1 MLKKLSPIAIAIA
14 GVTMAST
21 SPVTAKTKSSAKYDQ
36 ESIIVV
42 YKKGTDQKQRD
53 YARRSI
59 RGFITD
65 KNLDGIDDRYS
76 MLLDGRMAK
85 LKLGRNTDIMGAI
98 KEISKNPAVEY
109 AEPNYIV
116 RAIGMPDDPDFVSL
130 WGLNNTGQDN
140 GTADADIDALEA
152 WDTTTGSSDVII
164 GVIDSGVDYNHPDL
178 QANMW
183 VNPNEIP
190 GNNID
195 DDGNGFVDD
204 IHGVSTMNDDGDPM
218 DLNGHGTHVAG
229 TIGASGDNGVGVVGV
244 NWDVSIIGCQFL
256 DANGSGYTS
265 DGLECVNYMTDLKV
279 NHNVNIVAT
288 NNSWGGGGPS
298 QAMEDAIVDG
308 GEAGIL
314 FIAAA
319 GNSGSDNDATP
330 SYPASYD
337 TDYVMAVAS
346 TDRNDDLSIF
356 RNGSSSY
363 GLTSVDIGA
372 PGSDILSTTPSNSY
386 ASYSGTSM
394 ATPHV
399 AGAAALVWSL
409 NPELSAVEMK
419 NLLMNTG
426 DALDSLDGKTVSGKR
441 LNVNNALAE
450 ADPTPGFRFVAAPTH
465 QQISAGETASYNIDV
480 RSIADWSGDVELGVM
495 VTPALEGVSLSS
507 SAVSPGESFTVDVT
521 TTEAT
526 LWGNYELSIVGA
538 SGDLEKSAS
547 LSLEVLPAGLRDF
560 PYSNTAPVDIP
571 DNDSEGVSSTIEVA
585 DDLQVFGMTASV
597 DISHTWIGDL
607 RVTLTSPQ
615 GTEVVLHD
623 RAGGAADDLV
633 ANFPTSSFNGEMAQG
648 TWTLNVSDNAGADT
662 GTLNNWGMTISGIG
676 EAAPAAPVAQ
686 FSYEAN
692 DLAVT
697 FTNSSYDVNEDI
709 SGYVWDFGD
718 GVSSTE
724 TNPSHTYAEP
734 GAYTVSLTVADDA
747 GNESVASM
755 DIEVFAHSVD
765 ASVRSSRISRRG
777 TATVNL
783 QWSGAQGG
791 TVAIYRN
798 GELISET
805 NNDGRHRDRFRRAS
819 GDYEY
824 MICETESSLCSDPFT
839 VSFN

>member
-1 MLKKLSPIAIAIA
+1 MLKKISPIALAIA
-14 GVTMAST
+14 GVTMAT
-21 SPVTAKTKSSAKYDQ
+21 SSAVEAKTKQAPKYDK

-42 YKKGTDQKQRD
+42 YKKGTNQKERD

-59 RGFITD
+59 RGFIND

-85 LKLGRNTDIMGAI
+85 LKLARNTDIMAAI

-130 WGLNNTGQDN
+130 WGLNNTGQNN

-152 WDTTTGSSDVII
+152 WETTTGSSDVVI

-190 GNNID
+190 GNGID
-195 DDGNGFVDD
+195 DDGNGYVDD
-204 IHGVSTMNDDGDPM
+204 IHGVSTENDNGDPM
-218 DLNGHGTHVAG
+218 DANGHGTHVAG
-229 TIGASGDNGVGVVGV
+229 TIGATGDNGEGVVGV

-256 DANGSGYTS
+256 GADGGGYTS

-279 NHNVNIVAT
+279 NHGVNIVAT

-298 QAMEDAIVDG
+298 QAMEDAIVEG

-319 GNSGSDNDATP
+319 GNSGSDNDTTP
-330 SYPASYD
+330 SYPASYQ

-356 RNGSSSY
+356 SSGASSY

-372 PGSDILSTTPSNSY
+372 PGSAILSTTPDNSY
-386 ASYSGTSM
+386 SIYSGTSM

-399 AGAAALVWSL
+399 TGAAALVWSL

-426 DALDSLDGKTVSGKR
+426 DSLDSLDGITVSGKR

-450 ADPTPGFRFVAAPTH
+450 ADPTPGFRFVATPAN
-465 QQISAGETASYNIDV
+465 QQIVAGEMASYSFDV
-480 RSIADWSGDVELGVM
+480 RSIADWTGDVELAVM
-495 VTPALEGVSLSS
+495 TSPELEGVSLSS
-507 SAVSPGESFTVDVT
+507 SVVSPGETVTLDVVT
-521 TTEAT
+521 SEAT
-526 LWGNYELSIVGA
+526 VWGNYELTVAGVN
-538 SGDLEKSAS
+538 GDLEKSAS
-547 LSLEVLPAGLRDF
+547 VTLEVLPAGLRDF
-560 PYSNTAPVDIP
+560 PYSNTSPIDIP
-571 DNDSEGVSSTIEVA
+571 DNDLEGIVSTIEVA
-585 DDLQVFGMTASV
+585 DDLQVFGVTT
-597 DISHTWIGDL
+597 DLNISHTWIGDL

-623 RAGGAADDLV
+623 RNGGGADDIV
-633 ANFPTSSFNGEMAQG
+633 DTFPSASFNGEMSKG
-648 TWTLNVSDNAGADT
+648 TWTLRIDDNYADDT
-662 GTLNNWGMTISGIG
+662 GTLNSWGMTISGLG

-709 SGYVWDFGD
+709 TGYVWNFGD
-718 GVSSTE
+718 DTSSTE
-724 TNPSHTYAEP
+724 TSPSHTYAEP
-734 GAYTVSLTVADDA
+734 GTYTVSLTVTDAA
-747 GNESVASM
+747 GNETATSM
-755 DIEVFAHSVD
+755 GIDVFAHSVD
-765 ASVRSSRISRRG
+765 ANVRSTRISRRG

-783 QWSGAQGG
+783 QWSGARGG
-791 TVAIYRN
+791 AVAIYRN
-798 GELISET
+798 GEMISET
-805 NNDGRHRDRFRRAS
+805 NNDGRYRDRFRNAA

-824 MICETESSLCSDPFT
+824 MICETESSLCSEPFT

>member
-14 GVTMAST
+14 GVTMATS
-21 SPVTAKTKSSAKYDQ
+21 SPVEAQKKQTPEYDQ

-42 YKKGTDQKQRD
+42 YKKGTNQKQRD

-59 RGFITD
+59 RGFVTD
-65 KNLDGIDDRYS
+65 KDFDGIDDRYS
-76 MLLDGRMAK
+76 MLLDGRLAK
-85 LKLGRNTDIMGAI
+85 LSVARNTDIMAAI
-98 KEISKNPAVEY
+98 KQISKNPAVEY

-140 GTADADIDALEA
+140 GTVDADIDALEA
-152 WDTTTGSSDVII
+152 WDTTTGSSDVVI

-218 DLNGHGTHVAG
+218 DLNGHGSHVAG

-256 DANGSGYTS
+256 DEEGSGYTS

-279 NHNVNIVAT
+279 NHGVNIVAT
-288 NNSWGGGGPS
+288 NNSWGGGGPT
-298 QAMEDAIVDG
+298 QAMEDAINEG

-319 GNSGSDNDATP
+319 GNSGVDNDATP

-356 RNGSSSY
+356 RSGSSSY
-363 GLTSVDIGA
+363 GLTSVDLGA
-372 PGSDILSTTPSNSY
+372 PGSAILSTTTNNTYSV
-386 ASYSGTSM
+386 YSGTSM

-399 AGAAALVWSL
+399 TGAAALVWSL
-409 NPELSAVEMK
+409 NPELTAVEMK

-426 DALDSLDGKTVSGKR
+426 DAIDSLDGKTVSGKR
-441 LNVNNALAE
+441 LNVNNAIAE
-450 ADPTPGFRFVAAPTH
+450 ADPTPGFRFIAMPSH
-465 QQISAGETASYNIDV
+465 QQISAGETASYSFDV
-480 RSIADWSGDVELGVM
+480 RSIADWSGDVAVEVM
-495 VTPALEGVSLSS
+495 VSPALEGVSLSS
-507 SAVSPGESFTVDVT
+507 STVTPGETFTLDVVT
-521 TTEAT
+521 SEAT
-526 LWGNYELSIVGA
+526 LWGNYEFSVVGVNGDIEKYA
-538 SGDLEKSAS
+538 SVT
-547 LSLEVLPAGLRDF
+547 LEVLPAGLRDF

-571 DNDSEGVSSTIEVA
+571 DNNAEGITSSIEVA
-585 DDLQVFGMTASV
+585 DDLQVFGVTTNV
-597 DISHTWIGDL
+597 DITHTWIGDL

-623 RAGGAADDLV
+623 GEGGGADDLV
-633 ANFPTSSFNGEMAQG
+633 ASFPTASFNGEMAQG

-662 GTLNNWGMTISGIG
+662 GTLNNWGMTISGVG

-692 DLAVT
+692 DLAVS
-697 FTNSSYDVNEDI
+697 FSNASFDVNEDI
-709 SGYVWDFGD
+709 TGYVWNFGD
-718 GVSSTE
+718 DTSSTE
-724 TNPSHTYAEP
+724 TNPSHTYAEA
-734 GAYTVSLTVADDA
+734 GTYTVSLAVSDAA
-747 GNESVASM
+747 GNETVTSM

-765 ASVRSSRISRRG
+765 AGVRSTRISRRG

-783 QWSGAQGG
+783 QWSGARGG

-798 GELISET
+798 GEMISET
-805 NNDGRHRDRFRRAS
+805 NNDGRYRDRFRNAT